1 MIEGIQN
8 LWSGIL
14 TIIDGIKMGIEFII
28 NLVVSMFELVKLVF
42 TTWQNTNT
50 LIATLPP
57 WLIAF
62 ATCSLGV
69 AVLYLIVGRETGK

>member
-1 MIEGIQN
+1 MIEGLQN
-8 LWSGIL
+8 IWSGIL
-14 TIIDGIKMGIEFII
+14 TIINGIKIGIEFLVDI
-28 NLVVSMFELVKLVF
+28 VVSMFELVKLVF

-50 LIATLPP
+50 LITTLPP

-62 ATCSLGV
+62 GTCSLGV